1 MAIFH
6 IDYQNGSNTND
17 GSAANPYATI
27 VYAIQNNTLVNGDTL
42 KVAGSAETVVDSAA
56 TLNAPSGNDYKTLTT
71 STDLTGVISVGD
83 IVRIDSPYTETNGW
97 MVARC
102 TSISATEIV
111 FHEDL
116 YLPGTLGSGNWTL
129 KTFDMQFTSTL
140 GTMEDFGSGSALQVD
155 IIGGYDST
163 FTSIIGRT
171 NFRRGGTSA
180 GASAGTCFKIRT
192 TNGNINAWN
201 FENFGWYEWQ
211 KPTEGEFGG
220 SVFADN
226 LLAYGVSSNAFV
238 NFGTVWNK
246 SGDNGNLYFV
256 NVNQTGQS
264 NNYTSNFVNA
274 GYSPWF
280 NIHTYVGSRNF
291 RHDALSI
298 NNAVA
303 WNPGQS
309 SNGAEFSSTNTFYIQ
324 NLSTIIRGDLT
335 FNIIEDT
342 RPGFYKNQEL
352 FGANGDRASIFGKIN
367 NIVKKEGGTNNGY
380 YNWYSSSDT
389 EASSF
394 ACNLTMPT
402 GYDLLNENLSSSRD
416 TDPAMVT
423 GLVIN
428 TDNHTW
434 LKSNGAWVAEDSTVF
449 DTGTNSKVI
458 NFGTKDPYAVDDPHP
473 HVFGFVKGPTPP
485 ASFTVRSRVTPHNK
499 AGQQNNI
506 RGAFNLVSQ
515 AAYKLGTSTQT
526 VSNTTG
532 WSDTTYTINVSQ
544 SDWNA
549 YFPEGFLTWAFTAS
563 NGDGQQW
570 YIDSITVNY

>member
-56 TLNAPSGNDYKTLTT
+56 TLNAPSGNDFKTLTT
-71 STDLTGVISVGD
+71 STDLTGSISVGD

-97 MVARC
+97 MVGRC
-102 TSISATEIV
+102 TAISATEIT
-111 FHEDL
+111 FYEDL
-116 YLPGTLGSGNWTL
+116 YLPGTLRSGNWTL
-129 KTFDMQFTSTL
+129 KTFETQFTSTA

-180 GASAGTCFKIRT
+180 GSSSGTCFKIRT
-192 TNGNINAWN
+192 TNNNINSWN

-211 KPTEGEFGG
+211 RPLEGEFGG

-226 LLAYGVSSNAFV
+226 LLSYGTSGNSFC
-238 NFGTVWNK
+238 NFGNIWNK
-246 SGDNGNLYFV
+246 SGENGNLYFV
-256 NVNQTGQS
+256 NATYTGQS
-264 NNYTSNFVNA
+264 NSYTSNFVNA

-280 NIHTYVGSRNF
+280 NIYSYVGSRNF
-291 RHDALSI
+291 RHDGLSI

-303 WNPGQS
+303 WNPGQ
-309 SNGAEFSSTNTFYIQ
+309 NGNGSQFGATNTFYIQ
-324 NLSTIIRGDLT
+324 NETAIIRGDLT
-335 FNIIEDT
+335 FSLIEDS
-342 RPGFYKNQEL
+342 RPGFYKQQEL
-352 FGANGDRASIFGKIN
+352 FGANGDRASVFGKITN
-367 NIVKKEGGTNNGY
+367 LVKKEGGSTNGY
-380 YNWYSSSDT
+380 YNWFSSSQQ
-389 EASSF
+389 EGSRY

-402 GYDLLNENLSSSRD
+402 GYDLLSENLGSSRD
-416 TDPAMVT
+416 TNIAMVT
-423 GLVIN
+423 GHVIN

-434 LKSNGAWVAEDSTVF
+434 LKSNGAWVTEDSTVF
-449 DTGTNSKVI
+449 DTGTNSKLI
-458 NFGTKDPYAVDDPHP
+458 NFGTKDPYAVADPQP
-473 HVFGFVKGPTPP
+473 LVFGFEKGSTPP

-499 AGQQNNI
+499 AGQQTNI
-506 RGAFNLVSQ
+506 RGAFNLASQ
-515 AAYKLGTSTQT
+515 GAYKIGTSQQT

-532 WSDTTYTINVSQ
+532 WSDTTFTLNVSQ

-549 YFPEGFLTWAFTAS
+549 YFPEGFLTWGYVAQ
-563 NGDGQQW
+563 NGDGQNW